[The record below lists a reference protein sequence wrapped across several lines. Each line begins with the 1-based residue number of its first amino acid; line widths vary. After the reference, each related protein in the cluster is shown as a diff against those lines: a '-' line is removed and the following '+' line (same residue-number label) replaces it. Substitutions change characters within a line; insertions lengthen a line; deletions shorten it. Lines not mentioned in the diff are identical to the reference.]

1 MPAERSPR
9 KSPPEVRVSVADLAA
24 STVTPTSPVTLADDA
39 GPSDAARPSPVP
51 PSSRSRVRG
60 GSTAARGQTRRYA
73 FRRS

>member
-9 KSPPEVRVSVADLAA
+9 KSPPEVRVDMADLAT
-24 STVTPTSPVTLADDA
+24 SSVTPTTPVGLADDA
-39 GPSDAARPSPVP
+39 GPSGAARPGPVP
-51 PSSRSRVRG
+51 PPSRSRVRG